1 MPWEFRKTVLRLS
14 ARSGRLCPVF
24 VHFQGTNKKEDARM
38 RKFRQY
44 AATTLIVAMM
54 GSTMSVPSLADV
66 SDGMGGGKI
75 RMVSGR

>member
-1 MPWEFRKTVLRLS
+1 
-14 ARSGRLCPVF
+14 
-24 VHFQGTNKKEDARM
+24 M

-66 SDGMGGGKI
+66 PDGMGGGQN
-75 RMVSGR
+75 

>member
-1 MPWEFRKTVLRLS
+1 MGIGICAEPWAVI
-14 ARSGRLCPVF
+14 PVF
-24 VHFQGTNKKEDARM
+24 RRISKAPDKKEDARM

>member
-1 MPWEFRKTVLRLS
+1 
-14 ARSGRLCPVF
+14 
-24 VHFQGTNKKEDARM
+24 M